1 MIKNNLI
8 LFRLI
13 KMNTLTQLFFENSLL
28 YQNKTLFGFKKDGEW
43 SHISWNEA
51 SDLVQDLSVGL
62 HEIGVRKND
71 KISII
76 AENSYK
82 WCVVDLAII
91 SLGAITVPGYT
102 TSNEDEIFYLLSHSE
117 ASVVFLNSKLLSTI
131 ENILPKLD
139 KIKHIVCIDEV
150 KSTKL
155 NKTINSFDYLIDKGS
170 KSLSKSSF
178 KEDTL
183 YKVKEDDV
191 VSIIYTSGT
200 SSKPKGVMLTHKSI
214 ISNILGA
221 NELVKE
227 LEVKDHKF
235 LSIIPLSHAYEHT
248 AGFFLPIL
256 IGAEIFFNENRDQ
269 IVNDLLSVK
278 PSLMTAVPRLY
289 EVLHKKINNQLSNQ
303 SKITQK
309 LFSKTIELGTKKFEK
324 HELLFIEK
332 LQDFALDKLVRKKIQ
347 KKFGGN
353 LKAFISGGAALNEQV
368 GLFFQ
373 SLGINILQGYGQT
386 ECSPLISCN
395 PIHNIKINSVGP
407 VIKGIDIKLSKQN
420 EILVKGNSLMKG
432 YWKDK
437 KNTNNTIIDGWLHTG
452 DLGSIDEDGYLYISG
467 RINEMI
473 VNSGGENIA
482 PVPIENL
489 LMSYDEIEQALV
501 CGHNRPFLISVLIP
515 NETLLK
521 ANRSNVNKMKT
532 DFQNIIN
539 NVNKQLSQNKK
550 IRKFIL
556 SDKLFSIE
564 NSQLTPT
571 LKMKR
576 RVIEAFYK
584 DEIESLYK
592 KSYF

>member
-1 MIKNNLI
+1 
-8 LFRLI
+8 
-13 KMNTLTQLFFENSLL
+13 MNTLTQLFFENSLL

-51 SDLVQDLSVGL
+51 SDLVKDLSVGL

-91 SLGAITVPGYT
+91 SLGAITVPVYT

-155 NKTINSFDYLIDKGS
+155 NKTINSFDNLIDKGS
-170 KSLSKSSF
+170 KSLGKSSF

-248 AGFFLPIL
+248 AGFYLPIL

>member
-1 MIKNNLI
+1 
-8 LFRLI
+8 
-13 KMNTLTQLFFENSLL
+13 MNTLTKLFFENSLL

-51 SDLVQDLSVGL
+51 SDLVKDLSVGL

-155 NKTINSFDYLIDKGS
+155 NKTINSFDNLIDKGS

-178 KEDTL
+178 KEETL
-183 YKVKEDDV
+183 HKVKEDDV

-248 AGFFLPIL
+248 AGFYLPIL

-269 IVNDLLSVK
+269 IINDLLSVK

-324 HELLFIEK
+324 RELLFIEK

-489 LMSYDEIEQALV
+489 LISYDEIEQALV

-532 DFQNIIN
+532 GFQNIIN
-539 NVNKQLSQNKK
+539 NVNKHLSQNKK

-556 SDKLFSIE
+556 LDKLFSIE

-576 RVIEAFYK
+576 HVIEAFYK
-584 DEIESLYK
+584 NEIESLYK

>member
-1 MIKNNLI
+1 
-8 LFRLI
+8 
-13 KMNTLTQLFFENSLL
+13 MNTLTQLFFENSLL

-51 SDLVQDLSVGL
+51 SDLVQDLSLGL

-82 WCVVDLAII
+82 WCVADLAII

-178 KEDTL
+178 REDTL

-278 PSLMTAVPRLY
+278 PTLMTAVPRLY

-309 LFSKTIELGTKKFEK
+309 LFSKTIELGTKKFQK
-324 HELLFIEK
+324 HELLLIEK
-332 LQDFALDKLVRKKIQ
+332 IQDVVLDKLVRKKIQ

-395 PIHNIKINSVGP
+395 PINNIKINSVGT
-407 VIKGIDIKLSKQN
+407 VIKGIDIKLSKEN

-489 LMSYDEIEQALV
+489 LMSYNEIEQALV
-501 CGHNRPFLISVLIP
+501 YGHNQPFLISLLIP
-515 NETLLK
+515 NEKLLE
-521 ANRSNVNKMKT
+521 ANKDNVNKMKT

-584 DEIESLYK
+584 DEIENLYK

>member
-1 MIKNNLI
+1 
-8 LFRLI
+8 
-13 KMNTLTQLFFENSLL
+13 MNTLTKLFFENSLL
-28 YQNKTLFGFKKDGEW
+28 YQNKTLFGFKKDGQW

-51 SDLVQDLSVGL
+51 SNLVQDLSIGL

-155 NKTINSFDYLIDKGS
+155 NKTINSFDNLIGKGS
-170 KSLSKSSF
+170 KSLNKSSF

-183 YKVKEDDV
+183 HKVKEDDV

-584 DEIESLYK
+584 DEIENLYK

>member
-1 MIKNNLI
+1 
-8 LFRLI
+8 
-13 KMNTLTQLFFENSLL
+13 MNTLTQLFFENSLL

-51 SDLVQDLSVGL
+51 RDLVQDLSVGL

-178 KEDTL
+178 REDTL

-332 LQDFALDKLVRKKIQ
+332 LQDFVLDKLVRKKIQ

-515 NETLLK
+515 NETLLQ
-521 ANRSNVNKMKT
+521 ANRSNVNKMRT

-564 NSQLTPT
+564 NNQLTPT

>member
-1 MIKNNLI
+1 
-8 LFRLI
+8 
-13 KMNTLTQLFFENSLL
+13 MNTLTHLFFENSLL

-43 SHISWNEA
+43 SHISWNKA
-51 SDLVQDLSVGL
+51 SDLVQDLSLGL

-155 NKTINSFDYLIDKGS
+155 NKTINSFDNLIGKGS
-170 KSLSKSSF
+170 KSLSKSIF

-183 YKVKEDDV
+183 HKVKEDDV

-407 VIKGIDIKLSKQN
+407 IIKGIDIKLSKQN

-489 LMSYDEIEQALV
+489 LMSYDEVEQALV

-584 DEIESLYK
+584 DEIENLYR

>member
-1 MIKNNLI
+1 
-8 LFRLI
+8 
-13 KMNTLTQLFFENSLL
+13 MNTLTHLFFENSLL

-51 SDLVQDLSVGL
+51 SDLVQDLSLGL

-155 NKTINSFDYLIDKGS
+155 NKTINSFDNLIDKGS
-170 KSLSKSSF
+170 KSLGKSSF
-178 KEDTL
+178 KKDTL

-353 LKAFISGGAALNEQV
+353 LKAFISGGAALNEQI

-395 PIHNIKINSVGP
+395 PINNIKIKSVGP

-489 LMSYDEIEQALV
+489 LMSYDEVEQALV

-521 ANRSNVNKMKT
+521 SNRSNVNKMKT

-539 NVNKQLSQNKK
+539 NVNKKLSQNKK

-584 DEIESLYK
+584 DEIENLYK

>member
-1 MIKNNLI
+1 
-8 LFRLI
+8 
-13 KMNTLTQLFFENSLL
+13 MNTLTHLFFENSLL

-155 NKTINSFDYLIDKGS
+155 NKTINSFDNLIGKGS

-489 LMSYDEIEQALV
+489 LMSYDEVEQALV

>member
-1 MIKNNLI
+1 
-8 LFRLI
+8 
-13 KMNTLTQLFFENSLL
+13 MNTLTKLFFENSLL

-51 SDLVQDLSVGL
+51 SNLVQDLSVGL

-155 NKTINSFDYLIDKGS
+155 NKTINSFDNLIGKGS

-183 YKVKEDDV
+183 HKVKEDDV

-584 DEIESLYK
+584 DEIENLYK

>member
-1 MIKNNLI
+1 
-8 LFRLI
+8 
-13 KMNTLTQLFFENSLL
+13 MNTLTELFFKNSLL

-43 SHISWNEA
+43 SHISWSEA

-155 NKTINSFDYLIDKGS
+155 NKTINSFDNLIDKGS
-170 KSLSKSSF
+170 KSLGKSSF

-556 SDKLFSIE
+556 SDKLFTIE

-584 DEIESLYK
+584 DEIENLYK

>member
-1 MIKNNLI
+1 
-8 LFRLI
+8 
-13 KMNTLTQLFFENSLL
+13 MNTLTQLFFENSLL

-51 SDLVQDLSVGL
+51 SNLVQDLSVGL

-155 NKTINSFDYLIDKGS
+155 NKTINSFDNLIGKGS

>member
-1 MIKNNLI
+1 
-8 LFRLI
+8 
-13 KMNTLTQLFFENSLL
+13 MNTLTQLFFENSLL

-51 SDLVQDLSVGL
+51 SDLVKDLSVGL

-155 NKTINSFDYLIDKGS
+155 NKTINSFDNLIDKGS

-183 YKVKEDDV
+183 HKVKEDDV

-248 AGFFLPIL
+248 AGFYLPIL

-324 HELLFIEK
+324 RELLFIEK

-353 LKAFISGGAALNEQV
+353 LKAFISGGAALNEQI

-395 PIHNIKINSVGP
+395 PINNIKINSVGP

-515 NETLLK
+515 SETLLK
-521 ANRSNVNKMKT
+521 TNRSNVQKMKI

>member
-1 MIKNNLI
+1 
-8 LFRLI
+8 
-13 KMNTLTQLFFENSLL
+13 MNTLTQLFFENSLL

-155 NKTINSFDYLIDKGS
+155 NKTINSFDNLIGKGS

-183 YKVKEDDV
+183 HKVKEDDV

>member
-1 MIKNNLI
+1 M
-8 LFRLI
+8 
-13 KMNTLTQLFFENSLL
+13 
-28 YQNKTLFGFKKDGEW
+28 
-43 SHISWNEA
+43 
-51 SDLVQDLSVGL
+51 
-62 HEIGVRKND
+62 
-71 KISII
+71 
-76 AENSYK
+76 
-82 WCVVDLAII
+82 
-91 SLGAITVPGYT
+91 
-102 TSNEDEIFYLLSHSE
+102 
-117 ASVVFLNSKLLSTI
+117 
-131 ENILPKLD
+131 
-139 KIKHIVCIDEV
+139 
-150 KSTKL
+150 
-155 NKTINSFDYLIDKGS
+155 
-170 KSLSKSSF
+170 
-178 KEDTL
+178 
-183 YKVKEDDV
+183 

-407 VIKGIDIKLSKQN
+407 IIKGIDIKLSKQN

-576 RVIEAFYK
+576 HVIEAFYK
-584 DEIESLYK
+584 DEIENLYK

>member
-1 MIKNNLI
+1 
-8 LFRLI
+8 
-13 KMNTLTQLFFENSLL
+13 MNTLTQLFFENSLL

-51 SDLVQDLSVGL
+51 SDLVQDLSLGL

-155 NKTINSFDYLIDKGS
+155 NKTINSFDNLIDKGS

-489 LMSYDEIEQALV
+489 LMSYDEVEQALV

>member
-1 MIKNNLI
+1 
-8 LFRLI
+8 
-13 KMNTLTQLFFENSLL
+13 MNTLTQLFFENSLL
-28 YQNKTLFGFKKDGEW
+28 YQNKTLFGFKKNGEW

-139 KIKHIVCIDEV
+139 KLKHIVCIDEV
-150 KSTKL
+150 KRAKL
-155 NKTINSFDYLIDKGS
+155 NNTINSFDNLISKGS
-170 KSLSKSSF
+170 KSLNKSNF

-183 YKVKEDDV
+183 HKVKEDDV

-489 LMSYDEIEQALV
+489 LMSFDEIEQALV

-521 ANRSNVNKMKT
+521 SNRSNVNKMKT

>member
-1 MIKNNLI
+1 
-8 LFRLI
+8 
-13 KMNTLTQLFFENSLL
+13 MNTLTHLFFENSLL

-51 SDLVQDLSVGL
+51 SDLVKDLSVGL

-155 NKTINSFDYLIDKGS
+155 NKTINSFDNLIDKGS

-353 LKAFISGGAALNEQV
+353 LKAFISGGAALNEQI

-489 LMSYDEIEQALV
+489 LMSYDEVEQALV

-584 DEIESLYK
+584 DEIENLYK

>member
-1 MIKNNLI
+1 
-8 LFRLI
+8 
-13 KMNTLTQLFFENSLL
+13 MNTLTQLFFENSLL

-51 SDLVQDLSVGL
+51 SDLVQDLSLGL

-155 NKTINSFDYLIDKGS
+155 NKTINSFDNLIDKGS

-178 KEDTL
+178 KEDAL

-489 LMSYDEIEQALV
+489 LMSYDEVEQALV

-584 DEIESLYK
+584 DEIENLYK

>member
-1 MIKNNLI
+1 
-8 LFRLI
+8 
-13 KMNTLTQLFFENSLL
+13 MNTLTQLFFENSLL

-82 WCVVDLAII
+82 WCVADLAII

-221 NELVKE
+221 NELVKQ
-227 LEVKDHKF
+227 LGVKDHKF

-324 HELLFIEK
+324 RELLFIEK

-395 PIHNIKINSVGP
+395 PINNIKINSVGP

-489 LMSYDEIEQALV
+489 LMSYDEVEQALV